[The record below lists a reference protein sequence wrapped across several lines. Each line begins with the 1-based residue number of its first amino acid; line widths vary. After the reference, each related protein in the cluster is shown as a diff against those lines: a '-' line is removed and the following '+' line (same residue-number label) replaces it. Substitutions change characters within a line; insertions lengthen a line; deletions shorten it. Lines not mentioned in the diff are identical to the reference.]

1 MNTCFFS
8 GKVISNVI
16 FKFIM
21 SKNVSF
27 KECKNISICYF
38 YIQLENKTI
47 LKFKAYDDLAD
58 VCFKNIK
65 QGDFVIFSGRINS
78 DLEVEVDFFEKLDFP
93 IEKI

>member
-38 YIQLENKTI
+38 YI
-47 LKFKAYDDLAD
+47 
-58 VCFKNIK
+58 
-65 QGDFVIFSGRINS
+65 
-78 DLEVEVDFFEKLDFP
+78 
-93 IEKI
+93 